1 MTTAVKKRTS
11 TFSEKAK
18 KELAPGQ
25 EISEN
30 GIIYRKRKD
39 GCGTWR
45 YDFTQSGIRHKGVIG
60 SDRDGVT
67 LSQARDVVSE
77 IRAKAITERM
87 SGRTGRST
95 QSTRLFREVAKEY
108 LDWSETHHQDHRHN
122 VSRMNNH
129 LLPRFGE
136 RRLGDMTTAMI
147 ETMRTELRRAE
158 VSAQTICQWPFIL
171 THLWP
176 IKLTHLS

>member
-87 SGRTGRST
+87 SGRTGRS
-95 QSTRLFREVAKEY
+95 
-108 LDWSETHHQDHRHN
+108 
-122 VSRMNNH
+122 
-129 LLPRFGE
+129 
-136 RRLGDMTTAMI
+136 
-147 ETMRTELRRAE
+147 
-158 VSAQTICQWPFIL
+158 
-171 THLWP
+171 
-176 IKLTHLS
+176 